1 MGDHMTYKIG
11 ALMLGFVM
19 LASFST
25 FARGATREI
34 EIAHMFALDD
44 PHHVAMLSADK
55 FLREKTNGRL
65 GFKIYPNG
73 TYGNQSNSIQA
84 VRMGT
89 LDAFNQGVQ
98 PEFYKPI
105 GALQGPYLFTSY
117 DHFQKVKKS
126 DYFKKLIG
134 TYEAGMGVKIV
145 GVAHF
150 GFRHAALRKEAK
162 NAADFKGVKIRV
174 SNFAPYPEAAVI
186 LGAIGTPL
194 PIGDVYMA
202 IKTGVVDGTENPLP
216 QIYTMKFHEVT
227 SNIILTGH
235 MLALNT
241 YFVSTKLW
249 NSLSR
254 EDQDL
259 VVEAHNLITRTVEQA
274 NERQEQEYLSKFK
287 EAGLKVIT
295 PDTKSFVDR
304 LPLVLQKYPEWDDIY
319 KNIRAVN

>member
-1 MGDHMTYKIG
+1 MKFKVG
-11 ALMLGFVM
+11 APMLMVVILMSFPSFV
-19 LASFST
+19 
-25 FARGATREI
+25 RGAQEVKTREV

-44 PHHVAMLSADK
+44 PHHVAMMSADK

-105 GALQGPYLFTSY
+105 GALQGPYLFKNY
-117 DHFQKVKKS
+117 DHFQKTKKS
-126 DYFKKLIG
+126 EYFKKLIE

-150 GFRHAALRKEAK
+150 GFRHAAVRKEAK
-162 NAADFKGVKIRV
+162 SAADFKGMKLRV

-186 LGAIGTPL
+186 LGATGTPL

-227 SNIILTGH
+227 SHIILTGH

-249 NSLSR
+249 NSLSK
-254 EDQDL
+254 EDQGW
-259 VVEAHNLITRTVEQA
+259 VVDAHTLITRRVEQA
-274 NERQEQEYLSKFK
+274 NEQQEQEYLNKFK

-295 PDTKSFVDR
+295 PDTKSFVER
-304 LPLVLQKYPEWDDIY
+304 LPLVLQKYPEWNDIY
-319 KNIRAVN
+319 KNIRAIE